1 MFDLILWTNFMI
13 SVLFCGIIYAEHSD
27 DFMSDCKVITG
38 AFKNGIL
45 GDTL

>member
-1 MFDLILWTNFMI
+1 MFGLILWTNFMI
-13 SVLFCGIIYAEHSD
+13 LVLFCGIIYAEHSD

-45 GDTL
+45 KDIL